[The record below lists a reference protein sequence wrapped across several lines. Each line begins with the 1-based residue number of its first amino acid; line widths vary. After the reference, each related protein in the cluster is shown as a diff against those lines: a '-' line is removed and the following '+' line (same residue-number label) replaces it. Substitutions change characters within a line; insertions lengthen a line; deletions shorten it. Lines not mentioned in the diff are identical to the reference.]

1 MVKED
6 SKLAVTFTPP
16 PTPAENVKLGDFVK
30 LGKYTVLV
38 GFLCEMMIL
47 CQLGNQLFMM
57 FTGATPR
64 LLGCGDYDLSHLDDK
79 EACHQ
84 LSFIK
89 ASNLSDNCIP
99 KFESQFDTVNMEWN
113 YLCENAKDV
122 KHSTSI
128 QMIGVMIGSIVFG
141 QFSDS
146 YGRKKM
152 MIIALFGCIVSMMA
166 TSFTNN
172 LFTFTFAR
180 LIVNIFNG
188 GSIAVMLVYCVE
200 NLPKKDRLW
209 INNVVSWAPNYIIY
223 AIVAYFS
230 GDWRTLARVSSL
242 LTIPPLL
249 LLIFMSESAQ
259 FLAQKGKLDEAQEV
273 IERMY
278 KINGHKCDTVLLK
291 QTLNRER
298 ESFEAQQSAAK
309 TYTFFHLFY
318 TWKFATFTIVLA
330 FGYFVTSVVNYGIV
344 YNMEKV
350 SGSIYINAI
359 LIGII
364 RYALNLTMA
373 FLDYKFARIGRKLIH
388 MGAWIEIVL
397 ACFATFIVH
406 ATQTEKQFH
415 GLIRICSVSIVAVSA
430 QLYIT
435 NGIVSGEL
443 FPTCVRNLSFSH
455 CQFWTRVGVVLSP
468 QLFLLNHVWGPL
480 PYIAMGLL
488 GIFDAILF
496 QTTIPETKGRPLLES
511 MPTADERIGCRR
523 RKNAAQKA
531 ELEKLNSV

>member
-6 SKLAVTFTPP
+6 SKLVVTFSPSSTD
-16 PTPAENVKLGDFVK
+16 VKLGDFVK

-57 FTGATPR
+57 FSGATPK
-64 LLGCGDYDLSHLDDK
+64 LIACGNYDLSHFDDK

-84 LSFIK
+84 LSLIK
-89 ASNLSDNCIP
+89 ANNASEDCLPQLDT
-99 KFESQFDTVNMEWN
+99 QFDTVNMEWN
-113 YLCENAKDV
+113 YYCEGGKSV
-122 KHSTSI
+122 KHSTSV

-146 YGRKKM
+146 FGRKKA
-152 MIIALFGCIVSMMA
+152 MIIALLGCIISMMA

-209 INNVVSWAPNYIIY
+209 INNVVSWAPNYILY

-230 GDWRTLARVSSL
+230 ADWRTLARVSSL

-259 FLAQKGKLDEAQEV
+259 FLAQKGKLDEAQAV

-291 QTLNRER
+291 QTLNREK
-298 ESFEAQQSAAK
+298 ESFEAKQSAGK

-330 FGYFVTSVVNYGIV
+330 FGYFVTSIVNYGIV

-359 LIGII
+359 LIGVI
-364 RYALNLTMA
+364 RYALNLVMA
-373 FLDYKFARIGRKLIH
+373 FLDYKFTRIGRKLIH

-397 ACFATFIVH
+397 ACFATFLVH
-406 ATQTEKQFH
+406 ATQTEKQFS

-443 FPTCVRNLSFSH
+443 FPTCIRNLSYSH
-455 CQFWTRVGVVLSP
+455 CQFWTRVGVVISP
-468 QLFLLNHVWGPL
+468 QLFLLNELWGPL
-480 PYIAMGLL
+480 PYIAMGCLGLL
-488 GIFDAILF
+488 DAIIF
-496 QTTIPETKGRPLLES
+496 QTAIPETKGCQLLES
-511 MPTADERIGCRR
+511 MPTEDECIVGCRR

>member
-1 MVKED
+1 MVKEEM
-6 SKLAVTFTPP
+6 KVVFTS
-16 PTPAENVKLGDFVK
+16 PADVKLGDFVK

-47 CQLGNQLFMM
+47 SQLGNQLFMM
-57 FTGATPR
+57 FSGATPK
-64 LLGCGDYDLSHLDDK
+64 LVACGSHDLSHFTDK

-84 LSFIK
+84 LQLLK
-89 ASNLSDNCIP
+89 ADNASESYFCEP

-113 YLCENAKDV
+113 YLCKEAKNV
-122 KHSTSI
+122 KHSTSV
-128 QMIGVMIGSIVFG
+128 QMVGVMIGSIIFG

-146 YGRKKM
+146 FGRKRA

-166 TSFTNN
+166 SSFTNN

-180 LIVNIFNG
+180 FIVNIFNG

-223 AIVAYFS
+223 AIVAYFCQ
-230 GDWRTLARVSSL
+230 DWRTLARVSSV

-278 KINGHKCDTVLLK
+278 RINGHKCDSVLLK
-291 QTLNRER
+291 QTLHFEN
-298 ESFEAQQSAAK
+298 ESFEAKQSAGK

-318 TWKFATFTIVLA
+318 TWKFAAFTTVLA

-364 RYALNLTMA
+364 RYSLNLIMA
-373 FLDYKFARIGRKLIH
+373 FLDYKFTCIGRKLIH

-397 ACFATFIVH
+397 ACFATFLVH
-406 ATQTEKQFH
+406 ATQTEKQFDV
-415 GLIRICSVSIVAVSA
+415 LIRICSVSIVAVSA

-443 FPTCVRNLSFSH
+443 FPTCIRNLSYSH
-455 CQFWTRVGVVLSP
+455 CQFWTRVGVVFSP
-468 QLFLLNHVWGPL
+468 QLFLLNHFWAPL
-480 PYIAMGLL
+480 PYIAMGIL
-488 GIFDAILF
+488 GILDALVF
-496 QTTIPETKGRPLLES
+496 QIVLPETKGRPLLEN
-511 MPTADERIGCRR
+511 MPLEEERIGCRKR
-523 RKNAAQKA
+523 LNAAKKS
-531 ELEKLNSV
+531 ELEKLNVVV